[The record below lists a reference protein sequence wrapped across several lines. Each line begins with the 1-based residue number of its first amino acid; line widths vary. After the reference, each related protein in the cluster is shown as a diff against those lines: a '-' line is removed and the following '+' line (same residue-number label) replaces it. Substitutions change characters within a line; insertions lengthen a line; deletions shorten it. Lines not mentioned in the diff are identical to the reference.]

1 LIWAFIADS
10 TVSSINNI
18 SLDGYQRLTVFCS
31 DVEIVKFDC
40 KKLPNYCSL
49 EFVQF
54 DFKNADGLVISMAYH
69 IGLSNAKTD
78 KAIDFVI
85 ISSNDAFDSL
95 CYTVRATGRNC
106 IRKST
111 ISEEIDLM
119 TAAENIVTYLLM
131 MFPDGRSR
139 PRAASVLESRINLEC
154 QALIGHVEPAE
165 IIRIFWNS
173 GIIKENVNGIN
184 YQLSKPILT

>member
-1 LIWAFIADS
+1 MADLA
-10 TVSSINNI
+10 VGSINNI
-18 SLDGYQRLTVFCS
+18 SLNGYQRLTVFCS
-31 DVEIVKFDC
+31 DMEIVKFDC
-40 KKLPNYCSL
+40 SKLPTYCSL

-54 DFKNADGLVISMAYH
+54 DSKSADSLVMSMAYQ

-78 KAIDFVI
+78 KAIDFVV

-119 TAAENIVTYLLM
+119 TAAENIVTFLLM
-131 MFPDGRSR
+131 MFPDGRLR
-139 PRAASVLESRINLEC
+139 PRAASVLESRISLEC

-165 IIRIFWNS
+165 IIRVFWNS

-184 YQLSKPILT
+184 YQLSSPIQV